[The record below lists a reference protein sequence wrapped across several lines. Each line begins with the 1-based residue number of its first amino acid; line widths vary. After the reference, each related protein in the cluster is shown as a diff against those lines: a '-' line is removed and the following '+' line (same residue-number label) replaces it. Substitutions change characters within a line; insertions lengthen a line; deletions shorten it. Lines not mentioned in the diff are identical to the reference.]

1 MKKATYIILL
11 CAAVA
16 LATGCSKDRA
26 VEKQD
31 DVVKQAYA
39 DIKLGAE
46 YDRQW
51 KMRLA
56 ELYYKKAYDAL
67 QDNPAQRWY
76 LYSEAGYRYA
86 CMLGNRGEMEQSLT
100 VISDI
105 LSQPESPKEIPARQ
119 QSALHELMAQCQAH
133 LGMLQEAKQSFAK
146 SYAKAVEAAG
156 GEGKGDIDVI
166 VSSLT
171 IASHNLTIP
180 GEYEEAEAWLR
191 RCEDEFHIYEQH
203 GDPAIIEEYRG
214 IIPLLRASYLQ
225 LTGHAKEAAQV
236 YAAIP
241 RSSFSHPKVRRTAIT
256 YLTNAG
262 RYAEAADMF
271 SRLDSTFYTEGGS
284 RLTFDAIKEE
294 LYPRYEVN
302 RKAGRGAE
310 AMNIADKAF
319 NAIDSALSWQK
330 KSDAAELAIIYQ
342 THEKELALE
351 ESETRSTIYCIL
363 AIGLAVI
370 LVLIASLLLR
380 AHKYNKV
387 LADKNRRLLAEIE
400 QRERGQQQAIKQ
412 LNAEPEDALTVSQQ
426 FYRRLCTI
434 MAEQKPYT
442 NESLNR
448 DTLAQLLGTNAKYV
462 EQVIRECSYGETVG
476 DFINRYRLEHV
487 ARLLKTTDDS
497 ISLIGEQSGIPSR
510 ATLARIFRNAYGMTC
525 SEYRQA
531 VKSKATEG
539 PTSSE

>member
-67 QDNPAQRWY
+67 QNNPAQRWY

-166 VSSLT
+166 VSCLT

-330 KSDAAELAIIYQ
+330 KSDGAELAVIYQ
-342 THEKELALE
+342 THEKDLQLANQ
-351 ESETRSTIYCIL
+351 RFTISLHRLFAFALVIIL
-363 AIGLAVI
+363 L
-370 LVLIASLLLR
+370 LIAWLLWR
-380 AHKYNKV
+380 SHIYNKV
-387 LADKNRRLLAEIE
+387 LLEKNRRLLEDIE
-400 QRERGQQQAIKQ
+400 QRENEQQQAIKE
-412 LNAEPEDALTVSQQ
+412 LEAAPEAELTASQQ
-426 FYRRLCTI
+426 LYRRLCELMKQPDVFTD
-434 MAEQKPYT
+434 PDT
-442 NESLNR
+442 NQ
-448 DTLAQLLGTNAKYV
+448 DTLARMLGTNRTYIHDAL
-462 EQVIRECSYGETVG
+462 RECADQTPA
-476 DFINRYRLEHV
+476 DFINGYRLRHAAHLLSTTNDSVGFIAELCGLSRRTFY
-487 ARLLKTTDDS
+487 RLFSETYAMS
-497 ISLIGEQSGIPSR
+497 PSD
-510 ATLARIFRNAYGMTC
+510 
-525 SEYRQA
+525 YRQ
-531 VKSKATEG
+531 VPK
-539 PTSSE
+539 